1 MIETDDTVDSSV
13 NDTNEVGRTT
23 NEILSEVVGVKQ
35 VQESEVALPKS
46 NMGMLS
52 RITDKEG
59 NVNLS
64 LLSIEEIKECLELGK
79 RLNVHDICS
88 VMSYGSDIQKSM
100 NDSSKSLLSSANKS
114 KLGDETSEILN
125 NLLAEVSKIDIDD
138 LKKPNAVVSVLMKI
152 PIIKNLF
159 MTVEKYK
166 AKADSIEENV
176 EKIEDK
182 IEQSKLVAK
191 RDNSVLEEQ
200 FRGII
205 QYIGVLEKLIVAA
218 KLKSEELGRGI
229 RAMEAD
235 PQNYSPIQI
244 SDANSFKHEVDKKV
258 TNMLTWRTTYQQ
270 SLFLIRQIQEANI
283 ASINNAQDIMDNDIP
298 TLRYQLAQAVT
309 LYNLEQ
315 NVKLQTSVKN
325 SLNDSLKKNASRT
338 HDLITRVTELTEG
351 TTVSIET
358 IRERQEKLVQTLND
372 KMKIWQTHQ
381 SKRSEL
387 EAEIGKI
394 QGQLED
400 IVSTTSKMVL
410 VSS

>member
-1 MIETDDTVDSSV
+1 MIETDGSV
-13 NDTNEVGRTT
+13 INANEVGRPT
-23 NEILSEVVGVKQ
+23 NEILSEVVGAKQ

-64 LLSIEEIKECLELGK
+64 LLSKEDVKECLELGK

-88 VMSYGSDIQKSM
+88 VMSYGSDVQKSM
-100 NDSSKSLLSSANKS
+100 NDSSKSLLSSATKS

-125 NLLAEVSKIDIDD
+125 NLLAEVGKIDIDD

-152 PIIKNLF
+152 PIIRNLF

-176 EKIEDK
+176 EKIENK

-191 RDNSVLEEQ
+191 RDNSALEEQ

-205 QYIGVLEKLIVAA
+205 QYIGVLEN
-218 KLKSEELGRGI
+218 
-229 RAMEAD
+229 D
-235 PQNYSPIQI
+235 PQSYSPIQI

-298 TLRYQLAQAVT
+298 TLRNQLAQAVT

-315 NVKLQTSVKN
+315 NVKVQTSVKN
-325 SLNDSLKKNASRT
+325 SLNDILKSNASAT
-338 HDLITRVTELTEG
+338 HDMITRVTELTEG

>member
-1 MIETDDTVDSSV
+1 
-13 NDTNEVGRTT
+13 
-23 NEILSEVVGVKQ
+23 
-35 VQESEVALPKS
+35 
-46 NMGMLS
+46 
-52 RITDKEG
+52 
-59 NVNLS
+59 
-64 LLSIEEIKECLELGK
+64 
-79 RLNVHDICS
+79 
-88 VMSYGSDIQKSM
+88 MSYGSDIQKSM

-125 NLLAEVSKIDIDD
+125 NLLAEVGKIDIDD

-176 EKIEDK
+176 EKIENK

-229 RAMEAD
+229 HAMEAD
-235 PQNYSPIQI
+235 PQSYSPIQI

-358 IRERQEKLVQTLND
+358 IRERQEKLVKTLND

>member
-1 MIETDDTVDSSV
+1 MIETDGSV
-13 NDTNEVGRTT
+13 INANEVGRPT
-23 NEILSEVVGVKQ
+23 NEILSEVVGAKQ

-64 LLSIEEIKECLELGK
+64 LLSKEDVKECLELGK

-88 VMSYGSDIQKSM
+88 VMSYGSDVQKSM
-100 NDSSKSLLSSANKS
+100 NDSSKSLLSSATKS

-125 NLLAEVSKIDIDD
+125 NLLAEVGKIDIDD

-176 EKIEDK
+176 EKIENK

-191 RDNSVLEEQ
+191 RDNSALEEQ

-218 KLKSEELGRGI
+218 TLKSEELGRGI
-229 RAMEAD
+229 RVMEAD
-235 PQNYSPIQI
+235 PQSYSPIQI

-298 TLRYQLAQAVT
+298 TLRNQLAQAVT

-315 NVKLQTSVKN
+315 NVKVQTSVKN
-325 SLNDSLKKNASRT
+325 SLNDILKSNASAT
-338 HDLITRVTELTEG
+338 HDMITRVTELTEG

>member
-1 MIETDDTVDSSV
+1 MIETDGTVDSS
-13 NDTNEVGRTT
+13 NEVGRTT
-23 NEILSEVVGVKQ
+23 NEILSEVVGAKQ

-64 LLSIEEIKECLELGK
+64 LLSKEDVKECLELGK

-88 VMSYGSDIQKSM
+88 VMSYGSDVQKSM
-100 NDSSKSLLSSANKS
+100 NDSSKSLLSSATKS

-125 NLLAEVSKIDIDD
+125 NLLAEVGKIDIDD

-152 PIIKNLF
+152 PIIRNLF

-176 EKIEDK
+176 EKIENK

-191 RDNSVLEEQ
+191 RDNSALEEQ

-229 RAMEAD
+229 RVMEAD
-235 PQNYSPIQI
+235 PQSYSPIQI

-298 TLRYQLAQAVT
+298 TLRNQLAQAVT

-315 NVKLQTSVKN
+315 NVKVQTSVKN
-325 SLNDSLKKNASRT
+325 SLNDILKSNASAT
-338 HDLITRVTELTEG
+338 HDMITRVTELTEG

>member
-1 MIETDDTVDSSV
+1 MIETDGSSI
-13 NDTNEVGRTT
+13 NNTNEVGRTT
-23 NEILSEVVGVKQ
+23 NEILSEVVGAKQ

-79 RLNVHDICS
+79 RLNVQDICS

-125 NLLAEVSKIDIDD
+125 NLLAEVGKIDIDD
-138 LKKPNAVVSVLMKI
+138 LKKPNAIVSVLMKI
-152 PIIKNLF
+152 PGIKNLF
-159 MTVEKYK
+159 MTYEKYK
-166 AKADSIEENV
+166 ANVDGIEKNV
-176 EKIEDK
+176 EKIENK
-182 IEQSKLVAK
+182 IEQSKLIAK
-191 RDNSVLEEQ
+191 RDNSALEEQ

-218 KLKSEELGRGI
+218 KMKSEELARGI
-229 RAMEAD
+229 MVMESE
-235 PQNYSPIQI
+235 PQNFSPIQI

-283 ASINNAQDIMDNDIP
+283 ASINNAQDIMDNTMP
-298 TLRYQLAQAVT
+298 MLRNQLAQSVT

-315 NVKLQTSVKN
+315 NVKVQTSVKN

-358 IRERQEKLVQTLND
+358 IRERQEKLVKTLND

>member
-1 MIETDDTVDSSV
+1 MIETDGSV
-13 NDTNEVGRTT
+13 INANEVGRPT
-23 NEILSEVVGVKQ
+23 NEILSEVVGAKQ

-79 RLNVHDICS
+79 RLNVQDICS

-125 NLLAEVSKIDIDD
+125 NLLAEVGKIDIDD

-176 EKIEDK
+176 EKIENK

-229 RAMEAD
+229 HAMEAD
-235 PQNYSPIQI
+235 PQSYSPIQI

-258 TNMLTWRTTYQQ
+258 TNMLQLTMLRILWTTTYQHSDTSLHKQ
-270 SLFLIRQIQEANI
+270 SRCIIL
-283 ASINNAQDIMDNDIP
+283 
-298 TLRYQLAQAVT
+298 
-309 LYNLEQ
+309 
-315 NVKLQTSVKN
+315 
-325 SLNDSLKKNASRT
+325 SRT
-338 HDLITRVTELTEG
+338 
-351 TTVSIET
+351 
-358 IRERQEKLVQTLND
+358 
-372 KMKIWQTHQ
+372 
-381 SKRSEL
+381 
-387 EAEIGKI
+387 
-394 QGQLED
+394 
-400 IVSTTSKMVL
+400 
-410 VSS
+410 

>member
-1 MIETDDTVDSSV
+1 MIETDGSV
-13 NDTNEVGRTT
+13 INANEVGRPT
-23 NEILSEVVGVKQ
+23 NEILSEVVGAKQ

-79 RLNVHDICS
+79 RLNVQDICS

-125 NLLAEVSKIDIDD
+125 NLLAEVGKIDIDD

-176 EKIEDK
+176 EKIENK

-229 RAMEAD
+229 HAMEAD
-235 PQNYSPIQI
+235 PQSYSPIQI

-358 IRERQEKLVQTLND
+358 IRERQEKLVKTLND